1 MKDKQ
6 EKCLVLFLA
15 LLIELTHSIENT
27 TESLSFQ
34 IEQDD
39 YPSDSYYYD
48 NYENS
53 NDESVDKK
61 QLFLNNKQIAKNNTN
76 SKQQQQYEQP
86 LVIKQLENNLNEN
99 KQTNVTYDYFGDDDE
114 ANEANRN
121 INISVENAANNEAE
135 EEDDQTDVSDV
146 VIINA
151 EQQDSEY
158 QLDLNSNELEKV
170 IKTTS
175 LPVDDTTTV
184 ESELKLIPDDV
195 FKQTSN
201 QIVDLRAKTKTA
213 ETNQRNYLTFLFI
226 FMSIGVALTGLTIVT
241 VLFVKRRSLLL
252 KSKCQIVSKTKSQ
265 QNYTTVG
272 QAEY

>member
-76 SKQQQQYEQP
+76 SKQQQYEQP

-158 QLDLNSNELEKV
+158 QLDLNSNDLEKV

-184 ESELKLIPDDV
+184 DSELKLIPDEV

-201 QIVDLRAKTKTA
+201 QIADLRAKTKTV